1 MYRWKESMQ
10 LGGSEEVSKIM
21 TYPDL
26 LATLCPVILMA
37 LCWSCQEEYT
47 NQSLALRGV
56 ITPETPSHTE
66 QCKESSHTH
75 TAKVKNKT
83 SHTYTHLHSFSKGW
97 ERDNR
102 ETTAVS
108 YRKWIRTWA
117 GERRAEERSR
127 GSTGI
132 TSWTAEWVEGRF
144 HPVNCPNL

>member
-1 MYRWKESMQ
+1 MEGKCVA
-10 LGGSEEVSKIM
+10 GGFEEVLKIM

-26 LATLCPVILMA
+26 LATLCPVILMV

-83 SHTYTHLHSFSKGW
+83 PHTYIPSA
-97 ERDNR
+97 RDGSVTIGKQRLLVTENELGLGLKR
-102 ETTAVS
+102 GVEEVLGLL
-108 YRKWIRTWA
+108 A
-117 GERRAEERSR
+117 GLQSE
-127 GSTGI
+127 
-132 TSWTAEWVEGRF
+132 
-144 HPVNCPNL
+144 